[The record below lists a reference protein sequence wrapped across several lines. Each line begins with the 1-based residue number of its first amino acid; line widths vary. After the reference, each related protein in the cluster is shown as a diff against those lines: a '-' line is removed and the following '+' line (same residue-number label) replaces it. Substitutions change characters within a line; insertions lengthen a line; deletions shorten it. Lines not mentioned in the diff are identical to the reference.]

1 MNQKPGKRLKNYFD
15 NHKMDQ
21 ELSVKNKYYKYFPF
35 KFLVESIIKRRTD
48 KIVSSF
54 KDFIKRG
61 ERVLDV
67 GAGGG
72 WISKEIK
79 KTKSTENVLLD
90 IIDFNQTNLDLILY
104 DGEKMPFPNNS
115 FDTVLLICVLHHT
128 EKPEA
133 VLKEAKR
140 VSRNKI
146 IILEDTYNSFF
157 SKTVLC
163 FWDVIT
169 NLSSFLIKPFGE
181 KMSFNFKKVS
191 QWQKIFDELSL
202 KIISEEKPK
211 YLKT

>member
-48 KIVSSF
+48 K
-54 KDFIKRG
+54 
-61 ERVLDV
+61 
-67 GAGGG
+67 
-72 WISKEIK
+72 
-79 KTKSTENVLLD
+79 
-90 IIDFNQTNLDLILY
+90 IDFNQTNLDLILY

-211 YLKT
+211 YLKIIDQTLFVTKKC